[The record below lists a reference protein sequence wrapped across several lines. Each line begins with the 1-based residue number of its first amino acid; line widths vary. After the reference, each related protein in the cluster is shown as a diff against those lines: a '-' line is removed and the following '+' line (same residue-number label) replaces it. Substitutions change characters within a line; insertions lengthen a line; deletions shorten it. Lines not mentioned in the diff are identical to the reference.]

1 MVIKLNIGVLS
12 QKKTKQVELSEDASK
27 ALHGLKMGETFKGE
41 KVDMPGFEF
50 EITGGS
56 DNAGFPMRKDVA
68 MAGRRKVLITRSIG
82 NRNTRHGIRLRKT
95 VAGNTVYAGTA
106 QLNVKAV
113 KEGSNLFEEPKA
125 EEPAESA
132 E

>member
-1 MVIKLNIGVLS
+1 MVVKINIGVPS
-12 QKKTKQVELSEDASK
+12 QKKTKQVELTEEQSK
-27 ALHGLKMGETFKGE
+27 ALHGLKLGETFKGE

-50 EITGGS
+50 SITGGS
-56 DNAGFPMRKDVA
+56 DNAGFPMRKDVGI
-68 MAGRRKVLITRSIG
+68 AGRRKVLITKSTG
-82 NRNTRHGIRLRKT
+82 NKNTRHGMRLRKT

-125 EEPAESA
+125 EEEAPAA